1 MKKTLLAL
9 IPTLLMISA
18 CDGSSFKVDFLNGI
32 SHEPGME
39 NQSTPYSYASVAY
52 SYTVNS
58 SYDVSAL
65 NKVTFTFKN
74 INVSDSDVV
83 NVETIKSYIDCPNP
97 NFTYTIGENVKHFGT
112 KNDGFAFLGNDY
124 NDEYGQ
130 ITFNVSEQIKN
141 VTVKVKQYSYLK
153 TAFNE
158 NKLIVDEDV
167 AIGCNDIGFIKIDKP
182 IFNEDQNEIINDTT
196 CAFAFSEPTNTITIK
211 AGRKRAILE
220 EINFYY

>member
-9 IPTLLMISA
+9 IPTLLLISA

-158 NKLIVDEDV
+158 NALVIDEDV
-167 AIGCNDIGFIKIDKP
+167 AIAVNDSGFIKLDAP
-182 IFNEDQNEIINDTT
+182 VLNETKDQITNDTT
-196 CAFAFSEPTNTITIK
+196 CAFSLGEGAMSVTIK
-211 AGRKRAILE
+211 AGRKRAILK
-220 EINFYY
+220 EIAFYY